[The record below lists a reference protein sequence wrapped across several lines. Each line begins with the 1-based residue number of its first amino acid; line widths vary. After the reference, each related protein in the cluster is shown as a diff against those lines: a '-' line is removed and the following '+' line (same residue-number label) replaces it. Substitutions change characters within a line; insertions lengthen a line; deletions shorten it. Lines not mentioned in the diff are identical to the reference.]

1 MADQFAAQAQKL
13 AALALT
19 GHGKGAQLRGYRL
32 AIPIS
37 IRQRK

>member
-1 MADQFAAQAQKL
+1 MANRFIAQAQKL

-19 GHGKGAQLRGYRL
+19 GHGKAAQLRRHRL

-37 IRQRK
+37 IRQRN